1 MGLLT
6 ELLIGTEDDA
16 KAYADS
22 RGTRLPAA
30 VGRVALGDLT
40 SLEFETLWAILE
52 NKAWDAR
59 MHALREVWHGAD
71 SFLFAFPA
79 RYVSTLTTLEPSSVA
94 SASVAW
100 SATDEMRATP
110 QEVVPIIEQMV
121 LLARAVASSDN
132 QLFLWFSL

>member
-16 KAYADS
+16 KAYAES
-22 RGTRLPAA
+22 RGTRPPAA

-40 SLEFETLWAILE
+40 NLEFEMLWAILE
-52 NKAWDAR
+52 NKAWDAST
-59 MHALREVWHGAD
+59 HALREVWHGAN
-71 SFLFAFPA
+71 SFLFEFPN
-79 RYVSTLTTLEPSSVA
+79 RYVSTLMVLNPRNVT

-121 LLARAVASSDN
+121 LLARLVASSHN
-132 QLFLWFSL
+132 RLFLWFSL